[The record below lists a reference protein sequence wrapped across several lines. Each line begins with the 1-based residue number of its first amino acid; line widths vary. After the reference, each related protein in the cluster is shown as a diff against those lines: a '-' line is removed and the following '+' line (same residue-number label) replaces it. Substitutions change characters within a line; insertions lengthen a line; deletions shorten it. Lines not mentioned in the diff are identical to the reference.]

1 MARDG
6 YRIFDAGIQ
15 AAVFLGFRGYF
26 EAYVATLSQT
36 GLSHEPCLQLLHRG
50 PIVLRRRE

>member
-6 YRIFDAGIQ
+6 YRIFDTGIQ
-15 AAVFLGFRGYF
+15 AAVSLVFKGYF
-26 EAYVATLSQT
+26 EAHVAALSQT